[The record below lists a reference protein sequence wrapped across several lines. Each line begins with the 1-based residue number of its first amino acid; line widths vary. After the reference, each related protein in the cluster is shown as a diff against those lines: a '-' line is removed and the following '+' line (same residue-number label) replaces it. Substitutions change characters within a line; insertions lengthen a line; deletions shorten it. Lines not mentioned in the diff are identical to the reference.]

1 MSAID
6 DVGEV
11 EDRQE
16 HANDHAADDNS
27 QEDNQHGFKE
37 RHEAGERGFNFFVE
51 KVRDALEHVVNVAGL
66 FAGAQHTD
74 DHAGENRVLAERGGN
89 AFAPFNVKGGGLDGF
104 FHDDVADGLRDNL
117 QHFQDGHAATNERGE
132 RAREADQADFMRNGA
147 ENRQLDAPGIPK
159 HASRFGLDEMKPTP
173 YSRDR
178 GDDKQEEKM
187 FDDVADIHH
196 ELGWSGQLRSEAG
209 VNFLEGRD
217 DFHQQEDRDGNR
229 HDGHG
234 RRIHQRGLD
243 LFTKAFGIFQVSG
256 QSRENFG
263 KQTALFARRHHG
275 IVKAVECLRM
285 LLQRLGKTF
294 AAFNARAHVPDHIA
308 HDLVRRLVRQRLQG
322 LHDGNARLN
331 HRRQLAGENDQVVQ
345 RHLAALHF
353 ASFGDL
359 FLDGH
364 HQKVAVKQ
372 RGNGGLFSHG
382 FDRAVDFPAGGRLP
396 G

>member
-66 FAGAQHTD
+66 FAGAQHAY
-74 DHAGENRVLAERGGN
+74 DHAGEDRVLAQRGGN
-89 AFAPFNVKGGGLDGF
+89 AFAPFNVEGGGLDGF

-117 QHFQDGHAATNERGE
+117 QHFQDGHTAANERGE
-132 RAREADQADFMRNGA
+132 RAREANQANFMRNGA
-147 ENRQLDAPGIPK
+147 ENRQLDAAGIPK
-159 HASRFGLDEMKPTP
+159 SASRWGFDEIQPAP
-173 YSRDR
+173 H
-178 GDDKQEEKM
+178 GCACANDKHEKEF
-187 FDDVADIHH
+187 FDDLAEVHQ
-196 ELGWSGQLRSEAG
+196 ELRRSGQFRAEAG
-209 VNFLEGRD
+209 INFLEGGN
-217 DFHQQEDRDGNR
+217 DFHQQEDRNGNR

-234 RRIHQRGLD
+234 RRIHQCGLD
-243 LFTKAFGIFQVSG
+243 LFTKAFGLFQVSR
-256 QSRENFG
+256 QARHNFS
-263 KQTALFARRHHG
+263 QQAALFTRRHHG
-275 IVKAVECLRM
+275 IVKAVERFRM
-285 LLQRLGKTF
+285 PLQRLGKTF
-294 AAFNARAHVPDHIA
+294 TAFQARAYVPNHVA
-308 HDLVRRLVRQRLQG
+308 HDLVWRLLRQRLQG

-331 HRRQLAGENDQVVQ
+331 HRRELAGENDQVVQ

-382 FDRAVDFPAGGRLP
+382 FDCAVDFPAGGRLP